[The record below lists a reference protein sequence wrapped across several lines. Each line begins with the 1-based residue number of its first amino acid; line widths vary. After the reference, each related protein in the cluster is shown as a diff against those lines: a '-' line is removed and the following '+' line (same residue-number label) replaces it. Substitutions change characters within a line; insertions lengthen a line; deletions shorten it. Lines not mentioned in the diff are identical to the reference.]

1 MTKNILFF
9 DRNLL
14 KSKKSI
20 HKCQLNR
27 TPKLNSSVEN
37 ILQAINDLQIFEN
50 KKGDNFLDVS
60 LEVLKA
66 GLEPARILL
75 SIGF

>member
-20 HKCQLNR
+20 HKSQLNR

-37 ILQAINDLQIFEN
+37 ILQAINDL
-50 KKGDNFLDVS
+50 
-60 LEVLKA
+60 
-66 GLEPARILL
+66 
-75 SIGF
+75 

>member
-20 HKCQLNR
+20 YKSQLNR
-27 TPKLNSSVEN
+27 TPKLNSNVGY
-37 ILQAINDLQIFEN
+37 ILQVIYDL
-50 KKGDNFLDVS
+50 
-60 LEVLKA
+60 
-66 GLEPARILL
+66 
-75 SIGF
+75 